1 MAVVLIAN
9 GILARSTCRRQTSTG
24 WNTAYIGAN
33 RYTLP
38 PDEKPPADDALHPI
52 AFLVEKGPGAVTRP
66 PFHQV
71 DQFQVV
77 VAGRGMLGDHEFSD
91 GAVHYT
97 DAYSAY
103 GPIVAGKSG
112 IWWFTLRNR
121 WDPGARYMPADR
133 EVLNAARDRRQ
144 HWELST
150 AAMPSALLGE
160 LCEATAVSCR
170 SILEAEDGLAGWR
183 YRIPPW
189 TAMAGPAP
197 SAGGGQF
204 WLVLAGDA
212 AVDGGDP
219 LSASSCIFV
228 GPEDPAFA
236 GASGP
241 VGAELLCLQF
251 RCPQD
256 CIRSGKDTKPGRD
269 CA

>member
-1 MAVVLIAN
+1 
-9 GILARSTCRRQTSTG
+9 
-24 WNTAYIGAN
+24 
-33 RYTLP
+33 
-38 PDEKPPADDALHPI
+38 
-52 AFLVEKGPGAVTRP
+52 
-66 PFHQV
+66 
-71 DQFQVV
+71 
-77 VAGRGMLGDHEFSD
+77 MLGDHEFSD

-121 WDPGARYMPADR
+121 WDPGARDMPADR

-144 HWELST
+144 HWELTT

-170 SILEAEDGLAGWR
+170 SILDAEDGLAGWR

-212 AVDGGDP
+212 AVDGRRSVARQFLHFRRPGGSR
-219 LSASSCIFV
+219 L
-228 GPEDPAFA
+228 A

-241 VGAELLCLQF
+241 SAPNCCACNSAARRIASARAKTLNRVVIARDRRRNLPLFPFLAPRMLCQVGNNSLTARPRACAKKSNRNRPTAKAE
-251 RCPQD
+251 R
-256 CIRSGKDTKPGRD
+256 IMRSSQRPR
-269 CA
+269 ARF

>member
-1 MAVVLIAN
+1 MVTIQRRRGALHRRLL
-9 GILARSTCRRQTSTG
+9 GLWTDCRRKVG
-24 WNTAYIGAN
+24 H
-33 RYTLP
+33 LVVH
-38 PDEKPPADDALHPI
+38 PAQPL
-52 AFLVEKGPGAVTRP
+52 GPRCPV
-66 PFHQV
+66 
-71 DQFQVV
+71 
-77 VAGRGMLGDHEFSD
+77 
-91 GAVHYT
+91 
-97 DAYSAY
+97 
-103 GPIVAGKSG
+103 
-112 IWWFTLRNR
+112 
-121 WDPGARYMPADR
+121 YMPADR

-228 GPEDPAFA
+228 VPEDPAFA

>member
-1 MAVVLIAN
+1 VVLTADS
-9 GILARSTCRRQTSTG
+9 ILARSTRRRQTSTG

-38 PDEKPPADDALHPI
+38 PDENPPADDALHPM

-66 PFHQV
+66 HFHQA

-97 DAYSAY
+97 HAYSAY

-121 WDPGARYMPADR
+121 WDPGARYMPAER
-133 EVLNAARDRRQ
+133 EVLNAARDRHQ
-144 HWELST
+144 HWELT
-150 AAMPSALLGE
+150 TEATPSALLGE
-160 LCEATAVSCR
+160 LCQATAISCR
-170 SILEAEDGLAGWR
+170 PVLEAEDGLAGWR
-183 YRIPPW
+183 YRIPPC
-189 TAMAGPAP
+189 TAIAGRAP
-197 SAGGGQF
+197 SAGSGQF

-219 LSASSCIFV
+219 LPANSCIFV

-251 RCPQD
+251 R
-256 CIRSGKDTKPGRD
+256 RRARD
-269 CA
+269 

>member
-1 MAVVLIAN
+1 MVLIAN
-9 GILARSTCRRQTSTG
+9 GILAHSTRRRQTSTG

-38 PDEKPPADDALHPI
+38 PDEKPPADDALHPM

-150 AAMPSALLGE
+150 AAMPSVLLGE

-189 TAMAGPAP
+189 TAMAGPRAERRRWP
-197 SAGGGQF
+197 ILAGAGGRRRGRWRRSVAGQF
-204 WLVLAGDA
+204 LHLRRPRGSRLCRRLRPCRRRIAVPAIPLPAGLH
-212 AVDGGDP
+212 P
-219 LSASSCIFV
+219 L
-228 GPEDPAFA
+228 G
-236 GASGP
+236 
-241 VGAELLCLQF
+241 Q
-251 RCPQD
+251 RH
-256 CIRSGKDTKPGRD
+256 
-269 CA
+269 